1 MSLLWPP
8 ITTPQLGGVIE
19 VTFFEKM
26 IRCRAREKTNI
37 WRPWCQELRK
47 RQRWI
52 GILENWGCFLQNYEL
67 LLGQYSKISNQWN
80 FLEKDTNFCWIF
92 YLMPA
97 LHKKSR
103 RSLRPSTGHIGW
115 DFFSK
120 IGIKWGTYFSKKVP
134 IFETFWFTP
143 AMHRPLTVK
152 GVYVVSHSW
161 YVQVYELVCIICRFL
176 QNFLDSTK
184 P

>member
-26 IRCRAREKTNI
+26 IRCGAREKTNI

-80 FLEKDTNFCWIF
+80 FLGKDTNFDWFF
-92 YLMPA
+92 YVMQALTQNPA
-97 LHKKSR
+97 KNLTMFQIPKFNFKKSLVLI
-103 RSLRPSTGHIGW
+103 SMLWYPKYIDIWLTPFGPPCGAIQGAILR
-115 DFFSK
+115 
-120 IGIKWGTYFSKKVP
+120 VP
-134 IFETFWFTP
+134 
-143 AMHRPLTVK
+143 
-152 GVYVVSHSW
+152 
-161 YVQVYELVCIICRFL
+161 
-176 QNFLDSTK
+176 
-184 P
+184 

>member
-1 MSLLWPP
+1 MYLTLCQFWKKDLIRYVLWK
-8 ITTPQLGGVIE
+8 V
-19 VTFFEKM
+19 
-26 IRCRAREKTNI
+26 
-37 WRPWCQELRK
+37 
-47 RQRWI
+47 
-52 GILENWGCFLQNYEL
+52 
-67 LLGQYSKISNQWN
+67 SN
-80 FLEKDTNFCWIF
+80 FALIF
-92 YLMPA
+92 YVIRT

-103 RSLRPSTGHIGW
+103 QSLRPSTGRIGW

-161 YVQVYELVCIICRFL
+161 YVQVFELVCTSKHFYEIHWVCSIFL
-176 QNFLDSTK
+176 CNTFEQHSKHWRVESGLGATTSAFSSNIDSPSLKSRNAVRYLKLFIFSSCTTK
-184 P
+184 SIYC

>member
-8 ITTPQLGGVIE
+8 ITTPQLGGGVIE

-26 IRCRAREKTNI
+26 IHCGAREKTNI

-103 RSLRPSTGHIGW
+103 QSLRPSTGRIGW
-115 DFFSK
+115 DFFFENWHKVRYIFFKKGPHLWNILVHTCHAQTSHRQGCLCSK
-120 IGIKWGTYFSKKVP
+120 P
-134 IFETFWFTP
+134 
-143 AMHRPLTVK
+143 
-152 GVYVVSHSW
+152 
-161 YVQVYELVCIICRFL
+161 
-176 QNFLDSTK
+176 
-184 P
+184 